1 MGMGDSAQR
10 QKGWAGELLTFKMQ
24 RGVNSGKDRIL
35 GQGVLTYR
43 RTEKYDAFSEVGFES
58 WLCSWMGSGP
68 RQKAWLLNPHLIARW
83 GWKGQTQERL
93 ALCDRGGLGLLI
105 ALSTVYAVGLEQPY
119 LSVLGW
125 FPQQQ
130 TPRAWVKL

>member
-1 MGMGDSAQR
+1 MGVGDSAQR

-24 RGVNSGKDRIL
+24 RGVNSGKDGIL

-43 RTEKYDAFSEVGFES
+43 RTGKCDAFSEVGFES

-83 GWKGQTQERL
+83 GWKGQTQERW

-105 ALSTVYAVGLEQPY
+105 ALMMGEGHPQFMLLCPQFMLWVSSSHIC
-119 LSVLGW
+119 LS
-125 FPQQQ
+125 
-130 TPRAWVKL
+130 